1 MDTNTRIDRRAPFQ
15 QSHLCYDCRPTL
27 QVNSGI
33 TTTSVDEALAESS
46 TESSDRIFVFVTDD
60 LVVERT
66 SGGHGWRGNF
76 RLLNK
81 NHTKGNESALTNEV
95 NTILSHGFEY
105 LHSILETGT
114 RTSDTQ
120 SKGGATSD
128 VGVVALTEQ
137 LDNTWDGRG
146 ILEQEEGE

>member
-1 MDTNTRIDRRAPFQ
+1 M
-15 QSHLCYDCRPTL
+15 
-27 QVNSGI
+27 
-33 TTTSVDEALAESS
+33 
-46 TESSDRIFVFVTDD
+46 
-60 LVVERT
+60 
-66 SGGHGWRGNF
+66 
-76 RLLNK
+76 LNK

-120 SKGGATSD
+120 SKGGTTSD